1 MLRKLVLTMA
11 VMAPIGL
18 LTASEAM
25 PAAAQTRTGITVSAC
40 SETIEITH
48 LAFKPA
54 SIAPGGTST
63 AHLTARNCTGGS
75 VHASSTWI
83 GSFTGDTNGC
93 PVIDPLSQSADFS
106 PHGTVRSKV
115 GYEVPS
121 GCAATGLQ
129 LTVKISAGGT
139 LLAQKTAD
147 LVIMRPPT
155 SSR

>member
-11 VMAPIGL
+11 VMAPIVL
-18 LTASEAM
+18 LTASDAM
-25 PAAAQTRTGITVSAC
+25 PAAAQPRTGMTVSAC
-40 SETIEITH
+40 SGTVEITH
-48 LAFKPA
+48 LAFKPP
-54 SIAPGGTST
+54 SIAPGGSST
-63 AHLTARNCTGGS
+63 AHLKARNCTD
-75 VHASSTWI
+75 ASIQAASTWI
-83 GSFTGDTNGC
+83 ASFTGDTNGC
-93 PVIDPLSQSADFS
+93 PVIDPLTQPADFS
-106 PHGTVRSKV
+106 PYGTVRSKV

-147 LVIMRPPT
+147 LVIMRPPA